1 MSSAWRGRSRTV
13 RLNRPKQLNVLD
25 VAMGEGLVA
34 AMTDLSA
41 NKKVR
46 AVVLSGAGR
55 SFMAGGDL
63 TLFHQVP
70 DECAGGRDP
79 A

>member
-1 MSSAWRGRSRTV
+1 MSEDVVVVSVEGPVATV

-34 AMTDLSA
+34 AMSDLSA

-46 AVVLSGAGR
+46 GCRSGRRRPVV
-55 SFMAGGDL
+55 
-63 TLFHQVP
+63 H
-70 DECAGGRDP
+70 GGRRSSP
-79 A
+79 CSIRT